1 MMPETDAVAA
11 SVVSA
16 SVVIPVDYV
25 GHEDIRKD
33 LADLKS
39 RIVKQHSDA
48 GGTIGPKV
56 YIFRGNTGTG
66 KSLVADCFGKELQQE
81 GSLSSDDV
89 HPVMDARTLS
99 KQFADEFALKRFL
112 SERKPAV
119 LIVDHATETAETI
132 AYIHELINT
141 VTKPEEKCVCIIIGN
156 NEGFEIF
163 FREYSTDIQ
172 RVRIFDFKDFSLEEL
187 ALILMKKLRSH
198 GINFDPALKKHFM
211 YYISEHMSDS
221 SCKYKNGWL
230 IENDVIPR
238 IDKNLGNDMTI
249 TAENLPLKNSTRTE
263 TEIYAELDGL
273 IGLGGVKKKVREI
286 EKTIRNKKK
295 RAEVLGVKGGSSAVH
310 FVFTGNPGTGKTTV
324 ARILG
329 KLFKAVGLLPTD
341 KVIETDRAGLV
352 AEYLGQT
359 APKTLAKCEAAMG
372 GILLIDEAYTLA
384 GREPG
389 QKDAFGQEAV
399 DALLKKME
407 DDRGKFVVIAA
418 GYKNEMDNFINSNP
432 GLKSRFTDYIHLD
445 DNTADELFAIYKN
458 MTKQNGYSLS
468 DSAEVRAKEAIDEI
482 YRNRDKFF
490 ANGREMRTLFEK
502 TERRQASRVDSLP
515 EEEQT
520 AKAYLVITEDDIPW
534 EPPREQTP
542 EEILAELE
550 SMTGLDSV
558 KIVVRELLSTIS
570 AQAERRKLGLKDQGQ
585 AVHFVFTGNPG
596 TGKTTVA
603 RMLGKLFK
611 AIGLLSTDKVVEV
624 SRAEM
629 VAQHVGGTAPKVQAV
644 CDKAS
649 GGILFIDEAY
659 TLNRGDGD
667 TFGREAV
674 ETLLKRMEDDRGKF
688 IVIAAGYPKNMDD
701 FLSTNPG
708 LPSRFTMT
716 LNLADYTPD
725 ELYEIFTKNAAAAE
739 YELTDDAAALVKTAI
754 EDMYR
759 SRGRNWANA
768 RTIREFLNTVIRR
781 QSTRIAALGEDK
793 PKGRET
799 FITILPE
806 DIPFEIKKEPSV
818 EEIINTLN
826 DMTGL
831 AEVKTAIKE
840 ICADISIR
848 QKREQQGQ
856 DCGKPSPV
864 HFVFTGNP
872 GTGKTT
878 VARKLGALFKAMGL
892 LPTDRVL
899 ETTRADFVAQYAG
912 QTAPLVNKTCDRAE
926 GGILFIDEAYLFC
939 QNPND
944 SFGLEA
950 VAALLKRMEDD
961 RGKYVVIAAGYEKE
975 MNDFLAV
982 NSGFKSRFTKTLY
995 LADYTPDE
1003 LYEIYTKM
1011 AASENFVLDDGA
1023 KEAVQ
1028 KAAADFFANRG
1039 RDFANGRTIRQFLEA
1054 SVRRM
1059 GMRVGKLPPEQQTGA
1074 ALSLITAEDIEGG
1087 TA

>member
-1 MMPETDAVAA
+1 MLETDAAA
-11 SVVSA
+11 VPAVSA
-16 SVVIPVDYV
+16 SAAIPFAYV

-33 LADLKS
+33 LVDLKN
-39 RIVKQHSDA
+39 RIVKQHSGA
-48 GGTIGPKV
+48 GGTISPKV
-56 YIFRGNTGTG
+56 YVFRGNTGTG
-66 KSLVADCFGKELQQE
+66 KSLVADCFRKELLQE
-81 GSLSSDDV
+81 GSLSSNDA
-89 HPVMDARTLS
+89 HPVVEARILS
-99 KQFADEFALKRFL
+99 KQFTEEFALKQFF

-119 LIVDHATETAETI
+119 LIVDHATETIETI
-132 AYIHELINT
+132 VYIHELINA
-141 VTKPEEKCVCIIIGN
+141 VAKPEEKCVCIIIGN
-156 NEGFEIF
+156 NEGFETF
-163 FREYSTDIQ
+163 FRGYGTDIQ

-187 ALILMKKLRSH
+187 TLILVKKLRNRS
-198 GINFDPALKKHFM
+198 ISFDPALKKHFA
-211 YYISEHMSDS
+211 YYISERMSDP
-221 SCKYKNGWL
+221 SCEYKNGWL
-230 IENDVIPR
+230 IENDIIPG
-238 IDKNLGNDMTI
+238 IDKNLGDDMTI
-249 TAENLPLKNSTRTE
+249 TAENLPLKNSPKTE
-263 TEIYAELDGL
+263 TEIYAELDGM
-273 IGLGGVKKKVREI
+273 IGLGEVKKKIREI

-295 RAEVLGVKGGSSAVH
+295 RAEVLGVKGRSSAVH

-329 KLFKAVGLLPTD
+329 KLFKAIGLLPTD

-352 AEYLGQT
+352 AEYVGQT
-359 APKTLAKCEAAMG
+359 APKTLAKCAEAMG

-389 QKDAFGQEAV
+389 QKDAFGQEAI

-418 GYKNEMDNFINSNP
+418 GYKSEMDNFINSNP

-458 MTKQNGYSLS
+458 MAEQNSYSLS
-468 DSAEVRAKEAIDEI
+468 GSAEARGKEAINEI

-520 AKAYLVITEDDIPW
+520 KEAYLVITEDDIPW
-534 EPPREQTP
+534 EPPKVQTP
-542 EEILAELE
+542 KEILAELE

-558 KIVVRELLSTIS
+558 KIAVRELLNTIS
-570 AQAERRKLGLKDQGQ
+570 AQVERRKLGLKDQEQ

-629 VAQHVGGTAPKVQAV
+629 VAQHVGGTAPKVQAI

-674 ETLLKRMEDDRGKF
+674 ETLLKCMEDDRGKF
-688 IVIAAGYPKNMDD
+688 IVIAAGCPKNMDD

-708 LPSRFTMT
+708 LQSRFTTT

-725 ELYEIFTKNAAAAE
+725 ELYEIFTKNAATVE
-739 YELTDDAAALVKTAI
+739 YKLTDDAAALVKAAI

-759 SRGRNWANA
+759 SRGRNWANV

-793 PKGRET
+793 RKERET
-799 FITILPE
+799 FTIILPE

-818 EEIINTLN
+818 EEIINSLN

-848 QKREQQGQ
+848 QKRERQGQ
-856 DCGKPSPV
+856 GNGKPSPV
-864 HFVFTGNP
+864 HFIFTGNP

-899 ETTRADFVAQYAG
+899 ETTRADFIAQYVG
-912 QTAPLVNKTCDRAE
+912 QTAPMVNKTCDRAE
-926 GGILFIDEAYLFC
+926 GGILFIDEAYSLC

-950 VAALLKRMEDD
+950 VAALIKRMEDD

-975 MNDFLAV
+975 MKDFLTM
-982 NSGFKSRFTKTLY
+982 NSGFKSRFTQTLH

-1023 KEAVQ
+1023 KEVAQ
-1028 KAAADFFANRG
+1028 KATADFFANRG
-1039 RDFANGRTIRQFLEA
+1039 PDFANGRTIRQLFET

-1087 TA
+1087 MA

>member
-1 MMPETDAVAA
+1 
-11 SVVSA
+11 
-16 SVVIPVDYV
+16 
-25 GHEDIRKD
+25 
-33 LADLKS
+33 
-39 RIVKQHSDA
+39 
-48 GGTIGPKV
+48 
-56 YIFRGNTGTG
+56 
-66 KSLVADCFGKELQQE
+66 
-81 GSLSSDDV
+81 
-89 HPVMDARTLS
+89 
-99 KQFADEFALKRFL
+99 
-112 SERKPAV
+112 
-119 LIVDHATETAETI
+119 
-132 AYIHELINT
+132 
-141 VTKPEEKCVCIIIGN
+141 
-156 NEGFEIF
+156 
-163 FREYSTDIQ
+163 
-172 RVRIFDFKDFSLEEL
+172 
-187 ALILMKKLRSH
+187 
-198 GINFDPALKKHFM
+198 
-211 YYISEHMSDS
+211 
-221 SCKYKNGWL
+221 
-230 IENDVIPR
+230 
-238 IDKNLGNDMTI
+238 
-249 TAENLPLKNSTRTE
+249 
-263 TEIYAELDGL
+263 
-273 IGLGGVKKKVREI
+273 
-286 EKTIRNKKK
+286 
-295 RAEVLGVKGGSSAVH
+295 
-310 FVFTGNPGTGKTTV
+310 
-324 ARILG
+324 
-329 KLFKAVGLLPTD
+329 
-341 KVIETDRAGLV
+341 
-352 AEYLGQT
+352 
-359 APKTLAKCEAAMG
+359 MG

-389 QKDAFGQEAV
+389 QKDAFGQEAI

-407 DDRGKFVVIAA
+407 DDRGKFIVIAA

-445 DNTADELFAIYKN
+445 DNTPDELFAIYKSIAE
-458 MTKQNGYSLS
+458 QNGYSLS
-468 DSAEVRAKEAIDEI
+468 GGAEARAKEAIDEI

-520 AKAYLVITEDDIPW
+520 AEAYLGITEDDIPW
-534 EPPREQTP
+534 EPPKEQTP

-558 KIVVRELLSTIS
+558 KIAARELLNTIS
-570 AQAERRKLGLKDQGQ
+570 AQMERRKLGLKDQGQ

-708 LPSRFTMT
+708 LPSRFTTT

-739 YELTDDAAALVKTAI
+739 YELTDDAAALAKAAI

-793 PKGRET
+793 RKERET
-799 FITILPE
+799 FTTILPE
-806 DIPFEIKKEPSV
+806 DIPFVIKEEPSV
-818 EEIINTLN
+818 EEIINSLN

-848 QKREQQGQ
+848 QKRERQGQ
-856 DCGKPSPV
+856 GGGKPSPV
-864 HFVFTGNP
+864 HFIFTGNP

-878 VARKLGALFKAMGL
+878 TARKLGALFKAMGL

-899 ETTRADFVAQYAG
+899 ETTRADFVAQYLG

-926 GGILFIDEAYLFC
+926 GGILFIDEAYSLC
-939 QNPND
+939 QNPHD

-975 MNDFLAV
+975 MQDFLAV
-982 NSGFKSRFTKTLY
+982 NSGFKSRFTKTLH
-995 LADYTPDE
+995 LADYKPDE

-1023 KEAVQ
+1023 KEAAK
-1028 KAAADFFANRG
+1028 KATADFFANRG
-1039 RDFANGRTIRQFLEA
+1039 PDFANGRTIRQFFEA

-1074 ALSLITAEDIEGG
+1074 VLSLITAEDIEGG
-1087 TA
+1087 TV